1 MVNFIYLKQ
10 MTVICVNQINM
21 GNMKIS
27 HFCHISLQYADKCH
41 FDLFDLFNLADL
53 HIRGNS
59 SPLKLSSSFYFKQ
72 IIVNQI
78 NMRNLKISHFCHI
91 SLQYID
97 KFHFNLFDLSV

>member
-41 FDLFDLFNLADL
+41 FDLFNLSDL
-53 HIRGNS
+53 HVYTRGNI
-59 SPLKLSSSFYFKQ
+59 SPLKWSISFISKQ
-72 IIVNQI
+72 ITANQI
-78 NMRNLKISHFCHI
+78 NMGNMKISHFCHI
-91 SLQYID
+91 SLQYAD
-97 KFHFNLFDLSV
+97 K